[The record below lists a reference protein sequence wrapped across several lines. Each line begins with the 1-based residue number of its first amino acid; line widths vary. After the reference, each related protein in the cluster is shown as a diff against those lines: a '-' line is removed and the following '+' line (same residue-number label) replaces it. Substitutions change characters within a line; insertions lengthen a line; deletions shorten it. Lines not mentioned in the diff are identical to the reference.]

1 MSADAAAP
9 VNGTYAA
16 PHPYPADSYNPNH
29 AHMNNASYN
38 NHVAQSTTTNTAP
51 AQENKQDEIPKDE
64 VGWYFV
70 EQYYTTMSRSPEKL
84 HLFYSRPSQFVF
96 GNEAESVPVVV
107 GVKAI
112 AEKIKQLDFCD
123 TKVRVLNV
131 DSQASYENI
140 LVTVIGEISTR
151 SQPSR
156 KFTQTFVLAKQP
168 NGYFVLNDIFRY
180 LADEDE
186 EFVSGEPQAQPAPE
200 APAAAPEQGAQ
211 KEETPAQ
218 VTSEE
223 AASKVDQK
231 LEEAVSGKPDQVAEP
246 TVQANGEAT
255 QPEKPAV
262 PATPAAPAVPAET
275 QPEKPSTPQ
284 STPVGEPQK
293 EAAPPAEKE
302 PAPPAK
308 PPAPKTWA
316 NVASKVAVPAA
327 VPPVPQ
333 KAPAPAP
340 AQQQPQQPQQQPQQE
355 QASTPA
361 PTAAAAP
368 APSDTASA
376 GQQSSDGAGWQT
388 AGGDHG
394 RRQPRAGE
402 EQKVSAYIKN
412 VTEKVDAA
420 QLKATLSRF
429 GKLLYFDVN
438 RQKNCAFV
446 DFADQAAY
454 NAAVAANPHQVGSEQ
469 IYVEERR
476 VRTGGFGN
484 GYGRGGGRGRD
495 GRAGSQGRGGGFQR
509 DSGRGGFAPRG
520 RGGFPAKNRGQSQ
533 AA

>member
-1 MSADAAAP
+1 M
-9 VNGTYAA
+9 
-16 PHPYPADSYNPNH
+16 
-29 AHMNNASYN
+29 
-38 NHVAQSTTTNTAP
+38 
-51 AQENKQDEIPKDE
+51 
-64 VGWYFV
+64 
-70 EQYYTTMSRSPEKL
+70 
-84 HLFYSRPSQFVF
+84 
-96 GNEAESVPVVV
+96 SVPQ
-107 GVKAI
+107 AI

-438 RQKNCAFV
+438 RQK
-446 DFADQAAY
+446 
-454 NAAVAANPHQVGSEQ
+454 
-469 IYVEERR
+469 
-476 VRTGGFGN
+476 VR
-484 GYGRGGGRGRD
+484 
-495 GRAGSQGRGGGFQR
+495 
-509 DSGRGGFAPRG
+509 P
-520 RGGFPAKNRGQSQ
+520 FP
-533 AA
+533 